1 MTSWFKSQAQRCREC
16 GSAHF
21 CLARSSLIFCDRC
34 GALFEERPIGQHVV
48 TDSREPI
55 QLQLISS

>member
-1 MTSWFKSQAQRCREC
+1 MTSWFKLQAQRCREC

-34 GALFEERPIGQHVV
+34 GALFEERPIGRHEV
-48 TDSREPI
+48 TDPREPI